1 MFASLAYGTYCR
13 RFSFTALIHLSIV
26 SGILSTLAYW
36 GLCDRMSAAMI
47 NIVVGFTY
55 MTGNLVQFDM
65 VARVCPLK
73 AAGTTFAL
81 LMALTNVSMSL
92 SAFLG
97 GWFYES
103 WSSHWGPTTA
113 FNLLVLVGA
122 LTNAACWLVVPLLK
136 GRF

>member
-1 MFASLAYGTYCR
+1 
-13 RFSFTALIHLSIV
+13 
-26 SGILSTLAYW
+26 
-36 GLCDRMSAAMI
+36 
-47 NIVVGFTY
+47 

-81 LMALTNVSMSL
+81 LMGLTNLSL
-92 SAFLG
+92 FRRALG
-97 GWFYES
+97 WLRSTSS
-103 WSSHWGPTTA
+103 WANIGDPTMA

-136 GRF
+136 NRF